1 MIARRKPTG
10 EALEHQR
17 ERLVLG
23 SDALDLR
30 RRGDDDDAGAA
41 GPGLSRDGERRLQ
54 MTAGT
59 PRREQRGRP
68 AER

>member
-1 MIARRKPTG
+1 MIARGEPAG
-10 EALEHQR
+10 EALELKR
-17 ERLVLG
+17 VRLIAG
-23 SDALDLR
+23 PDPLDLR

-41 GPGLSRDGERRLQ
+41 GLGLSRDGERRLQ
-54 MTAGT
+54 VTAGA